1 MNDSRAPHSHLI
13 PSFRSIEEEAEFW
26 DTHDTVDFEDEWEL
40 VTDVKFVRG
49 SARRAITIH
58 LDEPTTEALAEKA
71 HRNNESAAN
80 LAERSIAE
88 HLQSSVG

>member
-40 VTDVKFVRG
+40 VTDVTLVRDD
-49 SARRAITIH
+49 RRR
-58 LDEPTTEALAEKA
+58 LQDETGP
-71 HRNNESAAN
+71 
-80 LAERSIAE
+80 EREVSYGAK
-88 HLQSSVG
+88 LKSS